1 MLHFNSRV
9 ISFICDALTVALG
22 LMWVYAGS
30 MKLTDLWGLMDS
42 LLQYKLLPVSWVTM
56 AASTLPWMEL
66 LIGAGLI
73 MGVLPYLKRVSENR
87 IFLLTMSWMSMAL
100 LTVFFVAMYSVMW
113 RGLEVTCGCF
123 GADAQL
129 VGWVTIGRDFGLI
142 LLNSVLLWRLKV

>member
-9 ISFICDALTVALG
+9 MSFICDALTVALG

-42 LLQYKLLPVSWVTM
+42 LLQYNLLPVSWVTM

-87 IFLLTMSWMSMAL
+87 IFLLTMSWMSMTL

-123 GADAQL
+123 GAGAQF